1 MSLLLW
7 QAVDLHHESCRELM
21 PTWGATTRRI
31 VTLQHRDELPRFVL
45 NMLKLILKITI
56 LYTIPYFDFFIRI
69 TLMKTQ

>member
-1 MSLLLW
+1 MPLLLW

-21 PTWGATTRRI
+21 PTWSTTTRRI

-45 NMLKLILKITI
+45 NMSKLILKTTI
-56 LYTIPYFDFFIRI
+56 LYTIPYFEFFIQI